1 MATGTYPGMMN
12 GGWESITPLTG
23 GIRLTGVFT
32 PVRNPIDRTGE
43 GACATRHAIRQHAR
57 SCSPWMGTP
66 EILFA
71 RPVDNSRLVRVT
83 DPLRV
88 QEMRQFAIATM
99 VLFLFVMFYAWQ
111 HYSAIEFG
119 YRNEALKMQRTM
131 LQENNRELRLNEA
144 SLRAPERIDILAR
157 QMGLVDPQAGQLQRL
172 DEATDAQSP
181 VLARAQDLAAAAT
194 VR

>member
-1 MATGTYPGMMN
+1 MAAGTYPGVVN
-12 GGWESITPLTG
+12 GWESMTPVMG
-23 GIRLTGVFT
+23 GMRLTGVFT
-32 PVRNPIDRTGE
+32 PVRNPVMNSER
-43 GACATRHAIRQHAR
+43 RRSR

-83 DPLRV
+83 DPQRTH
-88 QEMRQFAIATM
+88 EMRQFATATM

-119 YRNEALKMQRTM
+119 YRNEALKMQRTV
-131 LQENNRELRLNEA
+131 LQETNRELRLNEA

-157 QMGLVDPQAGQLQRL
+157 QMGLVDPQAGQLQQL
-172 DEATDAQSP
+172 DATQDTQSP
-181 VLARAQDLAAAAT
+181 VLARAQDLAVTATAAAT